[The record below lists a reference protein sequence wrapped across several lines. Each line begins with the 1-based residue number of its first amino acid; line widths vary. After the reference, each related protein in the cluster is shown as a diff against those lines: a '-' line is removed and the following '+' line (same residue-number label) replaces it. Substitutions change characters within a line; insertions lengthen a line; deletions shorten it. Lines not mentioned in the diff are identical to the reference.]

1 MSKADKFKLETDG
14 WYDDS
19 EGSYDPGYKN
29 LTGLNALEL
38 WCRIDGIWVCV
49 WESIH
54 VGCDDLNGSATIRAE
69 LLKTLPEFGL
79 QVEDLEGFNSDC
91 IYDWEIR

>member
-19 EGSYDPGYKN
+19 EGSYDPGY
-29 LTGLNALEL
+29 NAIEL
-38 WCRIDGIWVCV
+38 WSRIDGIWVCV

-54 VGCDDLNGSATIRAE
+54 VGGDDLNGSATIKAD
-69 LLKTLPEFGL
+69 LLKALPEFGL
-79 QVEDLEGFNSDC
+79 QVEDLESFDSDC
-91 IYDWEIR
+91 IYDWEIK